1 MNKIV
6 QPTDYEY
13 QQLKKEADMTCATME
28 AEIMR
33 GIEEHSKL
41 SVDLKLDVGRDWD
54 DVFHI
59 KPVVYVSSSYYDP
72 GQGDD
77 KVKHAVSYEACRK
90 IQGHIEKWMEEQIRK
105 RYKLDIDTVN
115 RYNHR
120 MNTQVRWNVAYAI
133 IALSGWLVAC
143 LSIFL

>member
-6 QPTDYEY
+6 QLTDYEY
-13 QQLKKEADMTCATME
+13 QQLKKEADMTCAAME

-72 GQGDD
+72 GQGYD
-77 KVKHAVSYEACRK
+77 KVKHAVSY
-90 IQGHIEKWMEEQIRK
+90 EEQIRK

-120 MNTQVRWNVAYAI
+120 MNTQVRWNVAYTI

>member
-1 MNKIV
+1 MNKII
-6 QPTDYEY
+6 QLTDYEY
-13 QQLKKEADMTCATME
+13 QLLKKEADMTCATME

-41 SVDLKLDVGRDWD
+41 SVDLKLDVGRDWN

-59 KPVVYVSSSYYDP
+59 KPVVNVSSSYYDP
-72 GQGDD
+72 HGYD
-77 KVKHAVSYEACRK
+77 KVKYAVSYKACRK
-90 IQGHIEKWMEEQIRK
+90 IQSHIEKWMEEQIRK

-115 RYNHR
+115 RYKHK
-120 MNTQVRWNVAYAI
+120 METQVRWNMVYAL

>member
-1 MNKIV
+1 
-6 QPTDYEY
+6 
-13 QQLKKEADMTCATME
+13 MTCAAME

-59 KPVVYVSSSYYDP
+59 KPVVYVSSSHYDA
-72 GQGDD
+72 GQGFN
-77 KVKHAVSYEACRK
+77 KVKYAVSYEACRK
-90 IQGHIEKWMEEQIRK
+90 ISKHVERWLDNQIRT
-105 RYKLDIDTVN
+105 RYKIDIDTIN
-115 RYNHR
+115 KYNER
-120 MNTQVRWNVAYAI
+120 MNNQAKWNYAYAL
-133 IALSGWLVAC
+133 IA

>member
-6 QPTDYEY
+6 QLTDYEY
-13 QQLKKEADMTCATME
+13 QQLKKEADMTCAAME

-59 KPVVYVSSSYYDP
+59 KPVVYVSPSYYDP
-72 GQGDD
+72 GRGYAE
-77 KVKHAVSYEACRK
+77 VKKALSYEACRK
-90 IQGHIEKWMEEQIRK
+90 IQRHIEKWMEEQIRK

-120 MNTQVRWNVAYAI
+120 MNAQVRWNVAYAI